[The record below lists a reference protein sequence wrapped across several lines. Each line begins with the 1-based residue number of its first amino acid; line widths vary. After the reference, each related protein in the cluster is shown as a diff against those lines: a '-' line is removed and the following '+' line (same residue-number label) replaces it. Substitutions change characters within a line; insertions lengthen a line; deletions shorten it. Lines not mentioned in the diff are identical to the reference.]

1 MKWDASRSLPRYALS
16 TYSGAL
22 VNHLIVPP
30 RLHITRAILSDAIAL
45 ARGDRFFNQD
55 LMLYNLIPWGFVDC
69 QRDLNGWGS
78 LGRLFLRTLPSQY
91 DGGVCVHMF
100 PLVHPSAMETNPTKL
115 GKLSDYSLDRP
126 KAAGGEA
133 TVANY
138 VEAREILQDIASN
151 YAQRPVIKSKGYAIL
166 MSVSC
171 TSTTDLAM

>member
-1 MKWDASRSLPRYALS
+1 MKWDASPGSWSLPRYAF

-91 DGGVCVHMF
+91 DGEVCVHMVSTRA
-100 PLVHPSAMETNPTKL
+100 PIGDGDQPEETGQAWRL
-115 GKLSDYSLDRP
+115 H
-126 KAAGGEA
+126 A
-133 TVANY
+133 
-138 VEAREILQDIASN
+138 
-151 YAQRPVIKSKGYAIL
+151 
-166 MSVSC
+166 
-171 TSTTDLAM
+171 